1 MADKIRS
8 KPPTVI
14 IIGAGFGGLN
24 AVESLSGKGFAI
36 VLIDRHNYHLFQPL
50 LYQVATG
57 ALKAEA
63 VAAPVRHLLRR
74 KPDVRFILGE
84 IETLDCDARTVT
96 VAGETLGY
104 DYLVVACGTAT
115 NFFGLPGISERAH
128 DLKGLCEADALRSH
142 VLRMVELAARSPDAA
157 ERDELLSF
165 AVVGGGATGVEFA
178 GALAELLCR
187 ILPKDFPGMG
197 LRHRAR
203 VAIIQAADCLLPSFP
218 PALQDYARKQLEALG
233 VIVHLNTRVKDY
245 AEGEV
250 MLQDGPGLRAH
261 TVIWAAGVQA
271 ESLSR
276 SLPGEKRHGGRVVVA
291 QNLSLPGHG
300 EVFVVGDLAYGEQ
313 EGRPWPQTAP
323 LAIQSG
329 RYVAQ
334 AIRAHRGGT
343 EIAPFR
349 FQDRG
354 EMAVLSRFDAVV
366 ALHRPRWT
374 MRGFP
379 AWVSWLFLHLLYLV
393 GFRNRV
399 LALFDWGFDYV
410 WDEASVRL
418 IMDRKARPA
427 PGSGPASHS

>member
-1 MADKIRS
+1 MADKTRS
-8 KPPTVI
+8 RPPTVI

-24 AVESLSGKGFAI
+24 VVESLSGKGFAI

-74 KPDVRFILGE
+74 KRDVRFVLGQV
-84 IETLDCDARTVT
+84 ETLDCSARTVT
-96 VAGETLGY
+96 VGGETLSY
-104 DYLVVACGTAT
+104 DYLVVACGTVT
-115 NFFGLPGISERAH
+115 NFFGLPGILERAH

-197 LRHRAR
+197 LRDLAH
-203 VAIIQAADCLLPSFP
+203 VAIIQAADRLLPSFP
-218 PALQDYARKQLEALG
+218 SALQDYARKQLEALG
-233 VIVHLNTRVKDY
+233 VSVHLSTRVKDY
-245 AEGEV
+245 AEGQV
-250 MLQDGPGLRAH
+250 MLQDGSTLRAH

-271 ESLSR
+271 ESLSQ

-291 QNLSLPGHG
+291 RNLSLPGHE
-300 EVFVVGDLAYGEQ
+300 EVFIVGDLVSGEQ
-313 EGRPWPQTAP
+313 DGRSWPQTAP
-323 LAIQSG
+323 FALQSG
-329 RYVAQ
+329 RYAAQ
-334 AIRAHRGGT
+334 AICAHRAGA

-349 FQDRG
+349 FRDRG

-366 ALHRPRWT
+366 ALHRPRWM
-374 MRGFP
+374 MRGLP
-379 AWVSWLFLHLLYLV
+379 AWTSWLFLHLLYLV
-393 GFRNRV
+393 GFRNRL

-410 WDEASVRL
+410 WEEASVRL
-418 IMDRKARPA
+418 IMDRKVRPGAGSKGA
-427 PGSGPASHS
+427 PRT